1 MTIMRT
7 LITKYTPDE
16 FVSINEFNQEI
27 GEYWYVLGAYA
38 SDGYVCNS
46 GISIEV
52 RESDAVWLKKLD
64 SVIHSWFGLT
74 GHWSQRVV
82 NSHKY
87 CRLRHHS
94 ILLSQY
100 FSKLGIYQAKSHTID
115 VNPNLN
121 DMYLPHFV
129 LGYFDGNGWIS
140 WRRRKIGASSYDELA
155 CGITSGSILFLRSLQ
170 DRLGSVGYYGKIRK
184 CSDSKAGLLEWSS
197 STKAQR
203 VLEYLYATELASCW
217 LPRKYQ
223 KLQEWQQRECIKH
236 PRWWTPESVQY
247 LVANY
252 SNLPINQIATVL
264 NRTPRAV
271 SLKARRLNLLKA
283 KGVQ

>member
-74 GHWSQRVV
+74 GHWSQRVI

-87 CRLRHHS
+87 YRLRHHS

-100 FSKLGIYQAKSHTID
+100 FSKLGIY
-115 VNPNLN
+115 
-121 DMYLPHFV
+121 
-129 LGYFDGNGWIS
+129 
-140 WRRRKIGASSYDELA
+140 
-155 CGITSGSILFLRSLQ
+155 
-170 DRLGSVGYYGKIRK
+170 
-184 CSDSKAGLLEWSS
+184 
-197 STKAQR
+197 
-203 VLEYLYATELASCW
+203 
-217 LPRKYQ
+217 
-223 KLQEWQQRECIKH
+223 
-236 PRWWTPESVQY
+236 
-247 LVANY
+247 
-252 SNLPINQIATVL
+252 QIATVL